1 MSHDQTTFQPGNILA
16 GRYQVRRELGRGGM
30 GVVYLC
36 RDLVHD
42 ERVAVKLLSRPG
54 MAPSAEDAWWFQEEA
69 RALAGLSHPAIVR
82 ARDFGTLG
90 DGTPYLAMD
99 AVPGRSLHEWIYLA
113 HTEGLLPW
121 PIVWTT
127 IDQVLAALAHAHAR
141 GVVHG
146 DLKPSN
152 ILLDVPEH
160 GDPQVHVL
168 DLGLAWLLKD
178 RVDHRLDGGSEAE
191 PTVRFG
197 AGTPGWMAPEQ
208 IRFATPHIG
217 APTDLYALGCILFA
231 LLSDREPYVG
241 SNEELLAQHRNAP
254 VPSPGLP
261 PGVPK
266 EVGPFV
272 VRLMQKRPWHRFIYA
287 SDARRTWR
295 LYKPAGSAS
304 ETPLPLRPSDR
315 PSIVPTREEITL
327 PEPHFLAGHPHPGAE
342 RALERPSAV
351 AAGLLALRPS
361 PFVAR
366 QHERAHLLELVHA
379 IGETHAGFMAMRGA
393 GRPKSAPRRHFVMLD
408 GEAGVGK
415 SRLAEWLV
423 EEIHERAIMTPLRAR
438 YRKLAAVNDGVVG
451 AVMQHYR
458 LEKAERDVVEKVLMN
473 HWNVGPEDDDG
484 TTWVAAAAEW
494 MKPEAPTSKVV
505 GPTGKRFALDR
516 PELRWLVV
524 RRVLERLGSE
534 RPILLWMDDLHLAP
548 PTTFEGLVRV
558 FKDSVGLSLLVI
570 ATARAEALEADPQT
584 AERLDK
590 LVAELDGE
598 RLVVPP
604 LEAAHTHALL
614 RETLPL
620 DDAAV
625 LEAAARS
632 KGNPL
637 FALQIVHA
645 WAMGGTLRMR
655 EGRYVVPKESL
666 VARPS
671 TTAELWEERLI
682 SLPQEHRG
690 AALAASALGGE
701 IRRDVLKTLLEILGH
716 DAAKAIPAIKRSQI
730 LLGFG
735 SDRFRWPHM
744 LLQEHLL
751 SRLFQLPEAAR
762 VFRAAADAL
771 AQHPSAGSRRVVRH
785 RVVNLLRAGAPV
797 EAADLLHGFIAA
809 NWWRSRDT
817 AATLRDLALL
827 DGRLEGRQS
836 AVQHLWRG
844 EALRHAGR
852 LDEARKEA
860 EAARQAFQDLGDRRS
875 EATCLR
881 LLGHIAS
888 DQAAPAQ
895 GRRLVARG
903 LAIFEDL
910 GDVHG
915 AAQCEVTLGEIDYLL
930 GDHSRAR
937 DILASAAKRF
947 QGVGDRLGHAQSIVL
962 LCLIE
967 QAGGS
972 PAWVR
977 EMLLVARGEFEAIG
991 YRLGLAQCDVGLA
1004 HTDHRD
1010 GQMERARTTILGA
1023 RQAFRDLANPRGEAA
1038 CERLLTMIA
1047 MDQEQLE
1054 PAEQHADAAEA
1065 LFDRLADPWGQVE
1078 VRLLRSQIALSRGDA
1093 EVARDELIACE
1104 AVALVEA
1111 EPKQHRHLTR
1121 AWLAYHEGRFVEAGR
1136 ELDAARTAFK
1146 DASRTGDHTP
1156 ALLDRFATMEWPKPA
1171 GPKIEAWRTAIAA
1184 QAKRAAVA

>member
-1 MSHDQTTFQPGNILA
+1 MTSDQSFQPGTILA

-54 MAPSAEDAWWFQEEA
+54 MTPTAEDAWWFQEEA
-69 RALAGLSHPAIVR
+69 RALAGLSHPAVVR
-82 ARDFGTLG
+82 ARDFGTLT

-121 PIVWTT
+121 PIVWTCV
-127 IDQVLAALAHAHAR
+127 DQVLSALAHAHAR
-141 GVVHG
+141 GVIHG

-152 ILLDVPEH
+152 VLLDVPEH

-178 RVDHRLDGGSEAE
+178 RVDHRLDGGAEAE

-217 APTDLYALGCILFA
+217 PPTDLYSLGCILFA

-254 VPSPGLP
+254 VPSPSLP
-261 PGVPK
+261 PDVPR
-266 EVGPFV
+266 EVATFV
-272 VRLMQKRPWHRFIYA
+272 VKLMQKRPWHRFQYA
-287 SDARRTWR
+287 SDARRAWR
-295 LYKPAGSAS
+295 QWKPSGSAT
-304 ETPLPLRPSDR
+304 ETPLPLRPSDK
-315 PSIVPTREEITL
+315 PSILPSRDEITL
-327 PEPHFLAGHPHPGAE
+327 PEPLGAAGHPNPGFE
-342 RALERPSAV
+342 RTLERPSAV

-361 PFVAR
+361 PFIAR
-366 QHERAHLLELVHA
+366 HHERAHLLDVAHA
-379 IGETHAGFMAMRGA
+379 VAETHGAFTATRGA
-393 GRPKSAPRRHFVMLD
+393 ARAKAPPRRHFVLFD

-415 SRLAEWLV
+415 SRLAEWLC
-423 EEIHERAIMTPLRAR
+423 EEVHERALMTPLKAR
-438 YRKLAAVNDGVVG
+438 YRRIAAPLDGVVG
-451 AVMQHYR
+451 AVTQHYR

-473 HWNVGPEDDDG
+473 HWGVSPTDDDG

-494 MKPEAPTSKVV
+494 LRPEAPASKVV

-524 RRVLERLGSE
+524 RRVLERIGQD

-548 PTTFEGLVRV
+548 STTFEGLLRV
-558 FKDSVGLSLLVI
+558 FKDSTNLSMLVI
-570 ATARAEALEADPQT
+570 ATARAESLEADPAT
-584 AERLDK
+584 ADRLERLIQE
-590 LVAELDGE
+590 VSGE
-598 RLVVPP
+598 RLPVPP

-671 TTAELWEERLI
+671 TTADLWEERLA
-682 SLPQEHRG
+682 SLPVEHRG

-701 IRRDVLKTLLEILGH
+701 IRRDVLKTQYDLLGY
-716 DAAKAIPAIKRSQI
+716 DAQKAIPALKRAQI
-730 LLGFG
+730 LLGMG
-735 SDRFRWPHM
+735 SDRFRWPHA

-751 SRLFQLPEAAR
+751 GRLFQTPEAPR

-771 AQHPSAGSRRVVRH
+771 AQHPTASSRRVVRH
-785 RVVNLLRAGAPV
+785 RVVNLVRAGALV

-852 LDEARKEA
+852 LEDARKEA
-860 EAARQAFQDLGDRRS
+860 ELARQGFQDLGDRRS

-888 DQAAPAQ
+888 DQAAPAM

-903 LAIFEDL
+903 LAIFEEL
-910 GDVHG
+910 GDAHG

-930 GDHSRAR
+930 GEHGRAR

-947 QGVGDRLGHAQSIVL
+947 QGASDRLGHAQSIVL

-977 EMLLVARGEFEAIG
+977 EMLLTARTEFESIG
-991 YRLGLAQCDVGLA
+991 YRLGMAQCDVGLA
-1004 HTDHRD
+1004 HADHRD
-1010 GQMERARTTILGA
+1010 GQMERARRTILQA
-1023 RQAFRDLANPRGEAA
+1023 RQAFRDVANPRGEAA

-1054 PAEQHADAAEA
+1054 AADGHADAAAA

-1078 VRLLRSQIALSRGDA
+1078 VRLLRAQIALARGDA
-1093 EVARDELIACE
+1093 EAARDELIACE

-1136 ELDAARTAFK
+1136 DLDAARAAFK
-1146 DASRTGDHTP
+1146 DASRTGDHTG
-1156 ALLDRFATMEWPKPA
+1156 ALLDRFATMGWPKPA
-1171 GPKIEAWRTAIAA
+1171 GAKIEAWRAALAA
-1184 QAKRAAVA
+1184 QAKRATA